1 MSLCSH
7 KNCGSSARR
16 RCGTLRFLLRITY
29 KVCEV
34 FFVVV
39 VVFKHTEKRKIYI
52 YIYIFKKAGPRF
64 PPFSSRRPA
73 GSLYHSL
80 RPILAARPPSLYPTL
95 SLFAL
100 SVPSFFFAGSERH
113 SHERCADS
121 QQQQRQQPDI
131 MHHHS
136 LKSCFLK
143 TQTFFFS
150 PPSSLPTSLYCRYTH
165 AHCLYCSRV
174 SRASVISCR
183 LHGHMNSLHSA
194 GLKGADC
201 CGFETKTSTGRLKT
215 YHM

>member
-1 MSLCSH
+1 ML
-7 KNCGSSARR
+7 
-16 RCGTLRFLLRITY
+16 LLLFLNTQKKGKYI
-29 KVCEV
+29 
-34 FFVVV
+34 F
-39 VVFKHTEKRKIYI
+39 IYI
-52 YIYIFKKAGPRF
+52 SLKKQGPGF
-64 PPFSSRRPA
+64 PPSPLVVLLAHSITLSVLSWPLVPHL
-73 GSLYHSL
+73 SIPHSL
-80 RPILAARPPSLYPTL
+80 FSLSPSPL
-95 SLFAL
+95 
-100 SVPSFFFAGSERH
+100 FFFAGSERH